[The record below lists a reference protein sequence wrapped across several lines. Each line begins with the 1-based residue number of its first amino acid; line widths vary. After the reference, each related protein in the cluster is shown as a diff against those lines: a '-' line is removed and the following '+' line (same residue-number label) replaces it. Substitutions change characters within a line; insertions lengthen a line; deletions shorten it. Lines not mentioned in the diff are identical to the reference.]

1 VYVPMPLPWERP
13 STSAVSSSSSA
24 RCGRGLEGGKHSE
37 GFVTTLR
44 DLSGRTGRF
53 GGEASAV
60 HSAEPSAAQHF
71 VRATADLVSR
81 TNAIALMTESVSKG
95 PTAALG
101 GEGGGTRRRTT
112 QLPGGGAQ
120 STVTSMKR
128 DVVMRESRRLQSR
141 ATTPG
146 GDGGGSSGGTVAQLM
161 DLTAQIRS
169 VVAEHPNVVAV
180 FRQYDDDGDGTLD
193 LLEFRDGLKSETP
206 CTCVG
211 TLPTREPELDR
222 CGGVNSVV
230 GRHGAARDKGVSAVA
245 LHPNF
250 SGRRSNS
257 LRRVCA

>member
-1 VYVPMPLPWERP
+1 MPLPWERP

-101 GEGGGTRRRTT
+101 GEGGATRRRTT
-112 QLPGGGAQ
+112 QLPGGG
-120 STVTSMKR
+120 
-128 DVVMRESRRLQSR
+128 
-141 ATTPG
+141 G
-146 GDGGGSSGGTVAQLM
+146 
-161 DLTAQIRS
+161 
-169 VVAEHPNVVAV
+169 AV
-180 FRQYDDDGDGTLD
+180 DGDQHEARRRNARVEKTA
-193 LLEFRDGLKSETP
+193 EPRDYAGWRWWRQL
-206 CTCVG
+206 
-211 TLPTREPELDR
+211 
-222 CGGVNSVV
+222 
-230 GRHGAARDKGVSAVA
+230 GRHGRTAHGSDSSDQIRGGGAPQRGGGVSAV
-245 LHPNF
+245 
-250 SGRRSNS
+250 R
-257 LRRVCA
+257 